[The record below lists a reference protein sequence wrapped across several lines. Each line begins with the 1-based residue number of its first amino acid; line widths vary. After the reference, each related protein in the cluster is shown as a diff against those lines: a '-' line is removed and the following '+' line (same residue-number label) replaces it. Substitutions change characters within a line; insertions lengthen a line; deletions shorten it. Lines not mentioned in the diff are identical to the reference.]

1 MEGITLEQLKGYAS
15 QESIKNPYYS
25 RLEAAI
31 EDLIESGVIEIFD
44 ENAYFFYPKYLWQ
57 EDKNIELYLISK
69 NIITLCA
76 YDNEGNLHIDTW
88 YNSNVNKLQL
98 KNLNLNKREIQLE
111 IKFLNDEQ
119 LLFSSSDSNDSW
131 KYKFYKGI
139 LDIYK
144 ILR

>member
-1 MEGITLEQLKGYAS
+1 MWQKM
-15 QESIKNPYYS
+15 
-25 RLEAAI
+25 
-31 EDLIESGVIEIFD
+31 
-44 ENAYFFYPKYLWQ
+44 NAF
-57 EDKNIELYLISK
+57 YLISK